1 MPTSPTNAVII
12 KLAGTEAAPGLI
24 DDVDEIIVDSAL
36 SLPGSFSVT
45 VVNNDEQ
52 HDADFTIGKE
62 VEILIR
68 PPFTATAT
76 SVIKGIITAI
86 EPIFTADGS
95 ELLRVRGYEKTIKLT
110 QGQKTRTYCQ
120 QKDSDMITKVVNDCG
135 LSATVGTTS
144 VTYPE
149 YIQYN
154 LTDWDFLRLR
164 ARDLGFLIW
173 SNAGTLTINVPSS
186 SSSAIEVTWPDDI
199 KRFEPRLSFLGQVA
213 KAKTTGWDPKTKQ
226 IFSGTSTSKNQDYR
240 AITDTTT
247 GVSTITSNVSGNVA
261 ANTVNLPLISADHGS
276 KIAQARVNFA
286 ESSYVTAE
294 GECSGDPNIAAGK
307 WVNVVG
313 VNDKFTGKYLVTQA
327 RHEFHSGDYITYF
340 NVNGASPQTIVNLL
354 MGEDFP
360 SENHI
365 DGVVVAIVT
374 NADDPDNAGKV
385 KVKYPWLLDT
395 AGTEVESDWVRVAV
409 IGGGKNRGIGFI
421 PEVNDEVLVAFANGD
436 INAPYIVGALWN
448 GTDTAPTGMV
458 SGGKVVQRV
467 VRSRTGH
474 IIILDDT
481 EGSENI
487 TIKDKTEKNSIVIK
501 SSDNSMTITSEGDLT
516 LSAKGKLIMKSTSDA
531 SLESSTKA
539 TIKAGT
545 ELAMTGTTKASVTGG
560 STSKVD
566 LQPAGAKLEGVQA
579 ELSGTA
585 QASVKG
591 SAMVQIQG
599 GLVKIN

>member
-1 MPTSPTNAVII
+1 MPGPTNSVSI
-12 KLAGTEAAPGLI
+12 KLAGTDAAKGLI
-24 DDVDEIIVDSAL
+24 DDVDEVIVDSAF
-36 SLPGSFSVT
+36 SLPSSFSLT
-45 VVNNDEQ
+45 VINNAEQ
-52 HDADFTIGKE
+52 HDADFSIGLE
-62 VEILIR
+62 VEILFK
-68 PPFTATAT
+68 PPFTASAT
-76 SVIKGIITAI
+76 SVFKGIITAI
-86 EPIFTADGS
+86 EPIFTPENT
-95 ELLRVRGYEKTIKLT
+95 ELLRIRGYEKTIKLT

-120 QKDSDMITKVVNDCG
+120 QKDSDMISKITGECG
-135 LSATVGTTS
+135 LSATVGSTT

-149 YIQYN
+149 VIQYN
-154 LTDWDFLRLR
+154 LTDWDFIRLR

-173 SNAGTLTINVPSS
+173 SNAGTLTIDVPPSN
-186 SSSAIEVTWPDDI
+186 SSAIEVTWPDDI
-199 KRFEPRLSFLGQVA
+199 KRFEPRLSYLGQLA
-213 KAKTTGWDPKTKQ
+213 KAKATGWDPKTKA
-226 IFSGTSTSKNQDYR
+226 IFTGESTSKSQTYR
-240 AITDTTT
+240 AIGESST
-247 GVSTITSNVSGNVA
+247 GVATITSNVSANVA
-261 ANTVNLPLISADHGS
+261 ANAVNIPLISAGHAT
-276 KIAQARVNFA
+276 KIAQARVDFA
-286 ESSYVTAE
+286 DSSYVAAE
-294 GECSGDPNIAAGK
+294 GECRGDPNIAAGK
-307 WVNVVG
+307 WLNVKG
-313 VNDKFTGKYLVTQA
+313 VNDKFVGKYLVTQA

-340 NVNGASPQTIVNLL
+340 SVNGASPETIVNLL
-354 MGEDFP
+354 RGDDYP
-360 SENHI
+360 ADNRI

-374 NADDPDNAGKV
+374 NADDPDAAGKV
-385 KVKYPWLLDT
+385 KVKYPWLQDT
-395 AGTEVESDWVRVAV
+395 SGTDVESDWVRVAV
-409 IGGGKNRGIGFI
+409 IGGGKNRGIGFV

-436 INAPYIVGALWN
+436 INVPYIVGALWN

-545 ELAMTGTTKASVTGG
+545 ELAMTGTTKASVVGAN
-560 STSKVD
+560 TSKLD
-566 LQPAGAKLEGVQA
+566 LGPAGAKVEGTMA